1 MNIVFG
7 TLWATVT
14 LINLNTMRIAY
25 KGDSVLFLIFTILWV
40 MWTGLMSGLYFGGV
54 L

>member
-7 TLWATVT
+7 TFWATLT
-14 LINLNTMRIAY
+14 LINLNTMRIAH
-25 KGDSVLFLIFTILWV
+25 KGDSGLFLVFTILLV

>member
-1 MNIVFG
+1 MNIAFG
-7 TLWATVT
+7 TFWAVLT
-14 LINLNTMRIAY
+14 LINLNTMRIAS
-25 KGDSVLFLIFTILWV
+25 KGDSAAFLVFSVFLV